1 MPVPPWRFAPGD
13 VAYVRPATADRK
25 VTLLKPK
32 MHATGPRPV
41 QCPHWLVR
49 DAAGDESIVSQIEL
63 SSRPCSIRKG
73 GEIKLLQVAE

>member
-25 VTLLKPK
+25 VTLLHPK
-32 MHATGPRPV
+32 MHTTSSGAEF
-41 QCPHWLVR
+41 PHWLVR